1 MKGDF
6 SNDTFD
12 PTQHYSSVR
21 MQQGRV
27 QLDSDWNQEM
37 DIFDHRVQTE
47 TIDFIGGSGAPSGD
61 AGFGITAANGDSSI
75 ATFSIGPGRYYV
87 NGLLCE
93 NEQANDYTLQP
104 DYPVDSTAVS
114 ALPTG
119 QYYLAYLDAWQRGI
133 TAVNNPNLLEVALG
147 GADTTGRFQ
156 NISQVKLMP
165 IDVTD
170 ISVINSSTVFD
181 ETTTSGSN
189 NVQNWQ
195 AVTTQST
202 GQLVPQ
208 VDTNASFQNQL
219 YRVEMHVGGNQQVAT
234 FKWSRDNGSIAAYIQ
249 GIAGNVITLSSN
261 NSGQQSP
268 FQAMQWVELC
278 DNTAELLGQ
287 PGIFVQIQTANNNL
301 VTVVLPDND
310 LTIDL
315 SLFVGGTLRSW
326 DGTLPTNLTV
336 NTLTISSITNTSA
349 INDPENIL
357 DMGYTILGLVVTISG
372 TLPAVQVG
380 QFGTLSNS
388 TTSYLTQVLS
398 INNVNNQLVVSS
410 TGVDL
415 TQLANLDSLNL
426 LGVGTN
432 PIQQPNN
439 DFTNGLENGLSVTFS
454 AGQYNTG
461 DYWQIPSREI
471 TNAIE
476 WPVDA
481 DNNLLVQSPKGINHY
496 YAQLALVEN
505 TATGWVQPAEY
516 ECRIIFSP
524 LSDFTQLIAV
534 EADPNAPAG
543 SIYINS
549 LGEVGINTK
558 TPQAMLE
565 VDSNG
570 GTTISAQNSGNGIA
584 VEAET
589 GNSNAILATNDSS
602 ENAAISA
609 QNNGNGIAVEAETGN
624 SNAILATNDSSEN
637 AAISAQNNG
646 NGIAVQAETGNNIA
660 ILAISSSD
668 DSAEIPHSPKPT
680 IYASNSGSSNVIFAT
695 NSSNENPTISAQNIG
710 TGGTIYADCI
720 GDGITVYAAAE
731 SNSAIYAT
739 NIADWV
745 GSPPYNA
752 AIYASNG
759 GGGNA
764 NAIVAMNNNNEN
776 AAIWAQNGGSGQS
789 IYANNNG
796 NGIAVQAVTGNNSAI
811 TATNNNDSG
820 NATIS
825 AENNGGGITILATAQ
840 TGNAIYAINNSYV
853 SDNGALYSA
862 IYAQNNGTGYAVYA
876 ISAGPY
882 TVYADNIQDGG
893 NGYAFYANT
902 GTYGSFTGAHDVL
915 VDKGTLANFK
925 LGLLISV
932 TGDAKH
938 RQYENGNQ
946 DLSTTLPTV
955 KLAATRNDNK
965 LIGVFVGQH
974 TPDDYW
980 YTLQEGEQIAIVNAL
995 GDGRVWVSN
1004 INGEVNA
1011 GDYITSSEIPGY
1023 GMKQEDDVLHSYTLG
1038 KAIEDVDWSKVTET
1052 VSLNGTDYKIY
1063 LIGVVYTSG

>member
-47 TIDFIGGSGAPSGD
+47 TIDFIGGPGAPSNN

-75 ATFSIGPGRYYV
+75 ITFSIGIGRYYV

-133 TAVNNPNLLEVALG
+133 TAVNNLNLLEVALG

-195 AVTTQST
+195 AVTTPST

-278 DNTAELLGQ
+278 NNTAELLGQ
-287 PGIFVQIQTANNNL
+287 PGIFVQIQTANNNQ
-301 VTVVLPDND
+301 VTVVWPDGD
-310 LTIDL
+310 DTIDL
-315 SLFVGGTLRSW
+315 ALFVGGTLRSW

-336 NTLTISSITNTSA
+336 NTLAVSSITNTSA

-357 DMGYTILGLVVTISG
+357 EKGYTILGLVVTING
-372 TLPAVQVG
+372 TLPPTTSIQVG
-380 QFGTLSNS
+380 QFVKLSNS
-388 TTSYLTQVLS
+388 TVSYLTQVLA
-398 INNVNNQLVVSS
+398 INTANNQLVVSS

-415 TQLANLDSLNL
+415 TQLANLNSLKL

-439 DFTNGLENGLSVTFS
+439 NFTNGLENGLSVTFS

-476 WPVDA
+476 WPLDA

-505 TATGWVQPAEY
+505 TATGWAQPAEY
-516 ECRIIFSP
+516 ECRNIFSP

-565 VDSNG
+565 VDSSSDG

-584 VEAET
+584 VEAVT
-589 GNSNAILATNDSS
+589 SDGLAINATNNSSTSTTISATNDGGSNAIIATNSS
-602 ENAAISA
+602 DGASAIWAINNGSNWAIYAQNNQSGGAVGAIANGGNAISATNNSSNNATISA
-609 QNNGNGIAVEAETGN
+609 QNSGSGQSIYAY
-624 SNAILATNDSSEN
+624 
-637 AAISAQNNG
+637 NNG
-646 NGIAVQAETGNNIA
+646 NGIAVQAA
-660 ILAISSSD
+660 A
-668 DSAEIPHSPKPT
+668 
-680 IYASNSGSSNVIFAT
+680 
-695 NSSNENPTISAQNIG
+695 
-710 TGGTIYADCI
+710 
-720 GDGITVYAAAE
+720 GDG
-731 SNSAIYAT
+731 NAIY
-739 NIADWV
+739 
-745 GSPPYNA
+745 
-752 AIYASNG
+752 
-759 GGGNA
+759 
-764 NAIVAMNNNNEN
+764 
-776 AAIWAQNGGSGQS
+776 
-789 IYANNNG
+789 
-796 NGIAVQAVTGNNSAI
+796 
-811 TATNNNDSG
+811 ATNNNDSG

-825 AENNGGGITILATAQ
+825 AENYGGGITVLATAQ
-840 TGNAIYAINNSYV
+840 TGRAICAYNNSTT
-853 SDNGALYSA
+853 NGEQYSA
-862 IYAQNNGTGYAVYA
+862 FFAQNSGTGYAIYA
-876 ISAGPY
+876 ISAGQY
-882 TVYADNIQDGG
+882 TVFADNIVDGG

-902 GTYGSFTGAHDVL
+902 GLIGPLSGAHDVL
-915 VDKGTLANFK
+915 IDKETFANLK
-925 LGLLISV
+925 PGLLVSV
-932 TGDAKH
+932 TGEAKQ

-955 KLAATRNDNK
+955 KPAATRNHNK
-965 LIGVFVGQH
+965 LIGVFLGLH
-974 TPDDYW
+974 SLHDHW
-980 YTLQEGEQIAIVNAL
+980 YNLQEGEQLAIVNAL
-995 GDGRVWVSN
+995 GTGRVWVSN

-1023 GMKQEDDVLHSYTLG
+1023 GMKQEDDILHNYTLG
-1038 KAIEDVDWSKVTET
+1038 KAIEDVDWSQVTET
-1052 VSLNGTDYKIY
+1052 VSLNGADYKIH
-1063 LIGVVYTSG
+1063 LIGVIYTSG